1 MNSYSW
7 VCVVNTV
14 VSRALISRQ
23 QIIFENDETWSPAA
37 LALLLAKKHQGINQV
52 KPTTGFQQ

>member
-1 MNSYSW
+1 M
-7 VCVVNTV
+7 VNTV